1 MSCLWSPDSGMVS
14 HFEIQRGPAEILSI
28 SDFKIFCS
36 KNLMVSLKQCI
47 FDRTLL
53 QETFSELNFNLEG
66 KKNYQIGQLVTEIE
80 FANNSL
86 ILGEFITLL

>member
-1 MSCLWSPDSGMVS
+1 
-14 HFEIQRGPAEILSI
+14 
-28 SDFKIFCS
+28 
-36 KNLMVSLKQCI
+36 MVSLKQCI
-47 FDRTLL
+47 FDQTLL